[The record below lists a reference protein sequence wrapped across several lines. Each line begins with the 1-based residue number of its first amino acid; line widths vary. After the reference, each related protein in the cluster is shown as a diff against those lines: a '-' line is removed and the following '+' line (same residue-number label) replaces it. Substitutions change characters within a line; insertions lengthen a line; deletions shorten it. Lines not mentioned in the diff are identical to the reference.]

1 MCVLSSATVILF
13 LFLFLKK
20 RNYRTGAK
28 VKNKF
33 RPCVDKVFLQ
43 CHDDTKQI
51 LKNHM
56 LESRSFQDLLKI
68 ENY

>member
-13 LFLFLKK
+13 KKKKKK

-33 RPCVDKVFLQ
+33 RPCVYKVFLQ
-43 CHDDTKQI
+43 CHEDTKQI
-51 LKNHM
+51 FKNHM
-56 LESRSFQDLLKI
+56 LESRSFQGLLKI